1 MVNTESHY
9 SSHSELESSY
19 SDSDWLDI
27 PSSHVSED
35 NDSVAGFD
43 DYSDREGI
51 DRPSSRRSFS
61 SLASSREGV
70 VDGWEGLIEDSA
82 DEATPNDH
90 DAFVDPIT
98 SAEISV
104 DDPSHTSIA
113 QDEQEDERVKAGLE
127 QSMMST
133 LSSSRSNS
141 LSGSMQTSVVRSTR
155 DLRLSFPDPLTSSR
169 EQLFSTSY
177 EDLSSSQ
184 AHEFTT
190 EPEPENDDSSIG
202 DAEDPGLISIPE
214 VPVNAK
220 SHNDIPS
227 AIIPN
232 FCIVLYGLSS
242 ISKATIVDCILEK
255 WASSA
260 GLKRACSLTHAPGV
274 TTQVFI
280 TQHSINEHTPTR
292 RYVSVLDKTDTKPLD
307 NVGLYSPFSLNL
319 TSSFCSRRILLS
331 YHAPLWLLSSYL
343 RPT

>member
-82 DEATPNDH
+82 DDATPNDH

-113 QDEQEDERVKAGLE
+113 QDEQEDERVKAIADKHG
-127 QSMMST
+127 
-133 LSSSRSNS
+133 R
-141 LSGSMQTSVVRSTR
+141 TSA
-155 DLRLSFPDPLTSSR
+155 
-169 EQLFSTSY
+169 Q
-177 EDLSSSQ
+177 
-184 AHEFTT
+184 
-190 EPEPENDDSSIG
+190 
-202 DAEDPGLISIPE
+202 
-214 VPVNAK
+214 
-220 SHNDIPS
+220 
-227 AIIPN
+227 
-232 FCIVLYGLSS
+232 
-242 ISKATIVDCILEK
+242 
-255 WASSA
+255 
-260 GLKRACSLTHAPGV
+260 
-274 TTQVFI
+274 
-280 TQHSINEHTPTR
+280 
-292 RYVSVLDKTDTKPLD
+292 
-307 NVGLYSPFSLNL
+307 
-319 TSSFCSRRILLS
+319 ILLNWNAS
-331 YHAPLWLLSSYL
+331 RGNVVLPKSMNPSRIESNAQIFDFALDDHDRESLEALGKEAYCTGSLHLSD
-343 RPT
+343 